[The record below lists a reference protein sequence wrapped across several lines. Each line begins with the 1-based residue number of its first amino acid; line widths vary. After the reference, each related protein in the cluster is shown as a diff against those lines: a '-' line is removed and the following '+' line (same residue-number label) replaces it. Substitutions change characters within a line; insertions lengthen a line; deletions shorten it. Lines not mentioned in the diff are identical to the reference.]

1 MENIIWAV
9 ALWLLVFIIIPMER
23 IRQIWP
29 AAVLAA
35 VWMFILN
42 YIFISLGYYQ
52 FTRYIV
58 TIGGVP
64 LFHLIGSAAGGGAI
78 DQLGGEKFLIKVLIV
93 VVFAGL
99 LNLASTLFMMLGA
112 FKMLDGFNH
121 VLHFSINVAGV
132 SLLVWLSLALL
143 GEEKVYEG
151 NKTRYI

>member
-9 ALWLLVFIIIPMER
+9 ALWLLVFIIIPAGR

-29 AAVLAA
+29 AALLAA

-42 YIFISLGYYQ
+42 YIFVNLGYYQ

-58 TIGGVP
+58 AIGGVP
-64 LFHLIGSAAGGGAI
+64 LFHLIGSAAGG
-78 DQLGGEKFLIKVLIV
+78 LLLINWVGRSSLLKVFIV
-93 VVFAGL
+93 LVFAGL
-99 LNLASTLFMMLGA
+99 LNLASTLFMMLGV
-112 FKMLDGFNH
+112 FKMLNGFNH

-132 SLLVWLSLALL
+132 SLLLWLSLALL
-143 GEEKVYEG
+143 GEDRVYEG